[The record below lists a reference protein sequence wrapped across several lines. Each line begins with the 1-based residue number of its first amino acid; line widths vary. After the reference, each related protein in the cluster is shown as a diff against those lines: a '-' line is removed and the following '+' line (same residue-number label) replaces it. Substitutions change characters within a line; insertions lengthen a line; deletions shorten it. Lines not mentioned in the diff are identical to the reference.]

1 MADNR
6 RDDDPLSEEII
17 QDPIRPAEEV
27 AQNQPGSK
35 GDGSTYR
42 AGAGNPSGD
51 EADDE
56 TIVRSRDQKPN
67 KNQTDTQA
75 AMEPDSDPEGKRNT
89 M

>member
-1 MADNR
+1 MVINR
-6 RDDDPLSEEII
+6 GRTSHRRS
-17 QDPIRPAEEV
+17 IRL
-27 AQNQPGSK
+27 NN
-35 GDGSTYR
+35 STYR

-67 KNQTDTQA
+67 KNQTDTQS